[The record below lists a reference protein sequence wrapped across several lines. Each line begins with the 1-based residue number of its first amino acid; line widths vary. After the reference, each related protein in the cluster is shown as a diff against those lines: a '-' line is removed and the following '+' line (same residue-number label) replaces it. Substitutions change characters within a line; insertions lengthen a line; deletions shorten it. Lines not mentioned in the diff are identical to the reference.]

1 MRFHFSGKYRH
12 FFLMYQQTRVMKRG
26 AFNNGRKYK
35 RLMSVSGMPRCVDI
49 MGSARVIAI
58 YFTKRKLPRARRIAP
73 FPRDK
78 RAARWLKYFK
88 ENRSSR
94 LSISFEESCKS
105 ILTAGRASYEERRT
119 VIRVFRGRGGGG
131 GRENTGTQR
140 ATVFAYI
147 VHSRSC

>member
-1 MRFHFSGKYRH
+1 M
-12 FFLMYQQTRVMKRG
+12 G
-26 AFNNGRKYK
+26 AFNNGRKCK
-35 RLMSVSGMPRCVDI
+35 RLMSVSVCRDASTSWES
-49 MGSARVIAI
+49 SARGIAI

-78 RAARWLKYFK
+78 RAARWLKCFK

-105 ILTAGRASYEERRT
+105 ILTAGRASYWTKNSNSSISGKGGER
-119 VIRVFRGRGGGG
+119 
-131 GRENTGTQR
+131 GRENTGTR